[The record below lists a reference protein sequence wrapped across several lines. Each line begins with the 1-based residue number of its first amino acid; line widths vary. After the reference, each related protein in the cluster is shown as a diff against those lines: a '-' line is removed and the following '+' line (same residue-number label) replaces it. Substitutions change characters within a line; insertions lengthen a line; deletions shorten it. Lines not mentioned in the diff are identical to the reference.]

1 MELEMANTEILAR
14 ANEIVNPHGLQ
25 AEIFEGINSVGV
37 GGDQRT
43 YTPVINL
50 VGAYS
55 DWELLGTLAR
65 EIANTLPI
73 NRVTYEITKQ
83 AHV

>member
-1 MELEMANTEILAR
+1 MVLEMTKTEILVR
-14 ANEIVNPHGLQ
+14 ANEIVSPHGLR

-37 GGDQRT
+37 GGDNRT

-50 VGAYS
+50 VGVYS
-55 DWELLGTLAR
+55 DWEILGALAR

-73 NRVTYEITKQ
+73 NRVTYEITKK
-83 AHV
+83 AGV